1 MLARMPRSLQLPVSF
16 STFTKFL
23 IISQAILTIFI
34 LSSLY
39 GRDSC
44 SPASIRPLRSK
55 PATFP
60 PLLSESSKSPS
71 LTSALDKWW
80 PSNWG
85 TPHGVTEGSSNP
97 TATSPSRELEQT
109 GDEEIRVG
117 YNQSFFSYG
126 FTKCLPPF
134 TKPMLQEAIDR
145 YISCT
150 QYAPFEIQETQ
161 RVAFASIT
169 TGRRQEAYDRAIQ
182 SQMFHAAVHDSTIH
196 VLCEQLSEGP
206 WNKIGTR
213 IHSWID

>member
-1 MLARMPRSLQLPVSF
+1 MLARMWRSLQLRISF

-23 IISQAILTIFI
+23 IISQAILMIFI
-34 LSSLY
+34 LSGLY

-44 SPASIRPLRSK
+44 SPASIRPLRPK

-60 PLLSESSKSPS
+60 LLLSESSNSTTLISK
-71 LTSALDKWW
+71 LDKWR
-80 PSNWG
+80 PSTWRKPQDAG
-85 TPHGVTEGSSNP
+85 QESSVP
-97 TATSPSRELEQT
+97 TATSPTHEGEQV
-109 GDEEIRVG
+109 GIEEINVG

-126 FTKCLPPF
+126 YTKCLPPF
-134 TKPMLQEAIDR
+134 TKPMLPEAIDR

-150 QYAPFEIQETQ
+150 QYAPFQIQETQ